1 MELNRVKREMEN
13 ERRVDNSNNIYIT
26 KNKYLGKTH
35 SHIRYVPKTMLAIVT
50 LLPLKIVLGLVQD
63 FEIFLRLI
71 LFVVLCVIIMITD
84 SIKVSS
90 EGIKCDKQL
99 FKWEEIKTIGI
110 AVTSKGLPHKLYRK
124 MIYISKKQYN
134 KPVHISYK
142 KGFYGT
148 SSEHIQTL
156 VYYFERSFSPKNSLI
171 IASFNRRL
179 IHHIMAYWGTDIK
192 NLNDTVGW
200 YSYVKS
206 YNFFHRKKGEE

>member
-1 MELNRVKREMEN
+1 MEN

-99 FKWEEIKTIGI
+99 FKWEEIETIGI
-110 AVTSKGLPHKLYRK
+110 TVTKKGTSYRFYNK
-124 MIYISKKQYN
+124 MIYFSKVKYY
-134 KPVHISYK
+134 KPIH
-142 KGFYGT
+142 FT
-148 SSEHIQTL
+148 SSLKHGNESRASCGNVQIVL
-156 VYYFERSFSPKNSLI
+156 YRFLEPNYI
-171 IASFNRRL
+171 IRASFNRRL

-200 YSYVKS
+200 YSYVKL
-206 YNFFHRKKGEE
+206 YNFLHRKKEEEE